1 MFCRP
6 KSDLS
11 CLPEAK
17 VFRSSKDRMAAYR
30 SLEAIKEYFP
40 SIMMEETIHSGSDR
54 RRVKMVAEGCH
65 KVLALLVISHFSLK
79 GETTFRA
86 GLRGKLGEVEHL
98 LSAGVGGDT
107 IGELIYTDCSG

>member
-1 MFCRP
+1 VFCRP

-65 KVLALLVISHFSLK
+65 KVLALLVISHLHN
-79 GETTFRA
+79 
-86 GLRGKLGEVEHL
+86 RGADLYRLFWIIKVYY
-98 LSAGVGGDT
+98 S
-107 IGELIYTDCSG
+107 

>member
-54 RRVKMVAEGCH
+54 RRVKMVAEGCQ
-65 KVLALLVISHFSLK
+65 KVLALSQ
-79 GETTFRA
+79 
-86 GLRGKLGEVEHL
+86 
-98 LSAGVGGDT
+98 GGDHLQGRVE
-107 IGELIYTDCSG
+107 GEAGGGGASPVYWGWWRHNRGADLYRLFWIIKVYYS